1 MKLSFTKMQGCAN
14 DYIYLD
20 CRTSGVPE
28 NIAALSE
35 RLSRR
40 HFSIGADGIIC
51 ICAPVTAG
59 ADAMMR
65 IFNADGSEG
74 KMCGNGIR
82 CVAEWLY
89 THGMAK
95 PKLAIDTLS
104 GLKTVARMGE
114 GLWQVEMGA
123 YTAMAAALPAVNM
136 GEGPLVDLPLEVEEN
151 LWRVTCIS
159 VGNPHCVTIV
169 PEVDSLKLEQIGPGF
184 EHHENFPERINTEFV
199 QVVDATHLK
208 MRVWERGSGE
218 TWACGTGTCATVAAL
233 TELGI
238 CPAGED
244 VHVQLRGGELTLYQV
259 ATVKRTNG
267 NLYFDYTG
275 DFTGCGVVLGDLSDS
290 TLADQLVKYLPAVP
304 AIAAQQDVNEE
315 GYANITKLPQG
326 LYLVVQTEASH
337 GYEAIKP
344 FLVSIPMP
352 DGDNWIYDVDATPK
366 VGATIP
372 ETPDT
377 PDTPDV
383 PDTPDTPDTPDL
395 PEPVSYTHLTL
406 PTICSV

>member
-136 GEGPLVDLPLEVEEN
+136 GEGPLVRCPLEVDGKPGN
-151 LWRVTCIS
+151 VTCIS
-159 VGNPHCVTIV
+159 VGNPHCVTLV
-169 PEVDSLKLEQIGPGF
+169 DDVDSLKLEAIGPAF
-184 EHHENFPERINTEFV
+184 ERHPNFPERINTEFV
-199 QVVDATHLK
+199 EVVDATHLK

-233 TELGI
+233 VEQGL
-238 CPAGED
+238 CPIGED
-244 VHVQLRGGELTLYQV
+244 VHVALRGGELTIRVLPGKQLLMTGA
-259 ATVKRTNG
+259 ATTVYEG
-267 NLYFDYTG
+267 
-275 DFTGCGVVLGDLSDS
+275 
-290 TLADQLVKYLPAVP
+290 
-304 AIAAQQDVNEE
+304 IAEV
-315 GYANITKLPQG
+315 
-326 LYLVVQTEASH
+326 
-337 GYEAIKP
+337 
-344 FLVSIPMP
+344 
-352 DGDNWIYDVDATPK
+352 
-366 VGATIP
+366 
-372 ETPDT
+372 
-377 PDTPDV
+377 
-383 PDTPDTPDTPDL
+383 
-395 PEPVSYTHLTL
+395 
-406 PTICSV
+406 

>member
-28 NIAALSE
+28 DIAALSQ

-89 THGMAK
+89 THGTAK

-114 GLWQVEMGA
+114 GLWQVEMGT

-136 GEGPLVDLPLEVEEN
+136 GEGPLVDLPLQVEEN

-169 PEVDSLKLEQIGPGF
+169 PDVDSLKLEQIGPGF
-184 EHHENFPERINTEFV
+184 EHHDMGLRHR
-199 QVVDATHLK
+199 HLCHC
-208 MRVWERGSGE
+208 GS
-218 TWACGTGTCATVAAL
+218 
-233 TELGI
+233 
-238 CPAGED
+238 PDRAG
-244 VHVQLRGGELTLYQV
+244 HLPRRGGCPC
-259 ATVKRTNG
+259 AAARRR
-267 NLYFDYTG
+267 
-275 DFTGCGVVLGDLSDS
+275 
-290 TLADQLVKYLPAVP
+290 ADHPGAARQAAV
-304 AIAAQQDVNEE
+304 DDRRCRDRV
-315 GYANITKLPQG
+315 
-326 LYLVVQTEASH
+326 
-337 GYEAIKP
+337 
-344 FLVSIPMP
+344 
-352 DGDNWIYDVDATPK
+352 
-366 VGATIP
+366 
-372 ETPDT
+372 
-377 PDTPDV
+377 
-383 PDTPDTPDTPDL
+383 
-395 PEPVSYTHLTL
+395 
-406 PTICSV
+406 

>member
-89 THGMAK
+89 THGVAK

-104 GLKTVARMGE
+104 GLKTVPRMGE
-114 GLWQVEMGA
+114 GLRQVEMGA

-136 GEGPLVDLPLEVEEN
+136 GEGSLVDKALTVEAITALRAKCRAANVDYCVLKNTLVKRALENKGIKIDDAILEGPNAFVFGNGDPVSAPKLIKEFITAAEKDKKTSPLTIKAGIMDGAVQSVEEVKA
-151 LWRVTCIS
+151 LADILPR
-159 VGNPHCVTIV
+159 
-169 PEVDSLKLEQIGPGF
+169 EQLIAKIMGCL
-184 EHHENFPERINTEFV
+184 NS
-199 QVVDATHLK
+199 QAT
-208 MRVWERGSGE
+208 
-218 TWACGTGTCATVAAL
+218 AL
-233 TELGI
+233 AYVIQAIADKKAE
-238 CPAGED
+238 AGE
-244 VHVQLRGGELTLYQV
+244 Q
-259 ATVKRTNG
+259 
-267 NLYFDYTG
+267 
-275 DFTGCGVVLGDLSDS
+275 
-290 TLADQLVKYLPAVP
+290 
-304 AIAAQQDVNEE
+304 
-315 GYANITKLPQG
+315 
-326 LYLVVQTEASH
+326 
-337 GYEAIKP
+337 
-344 FLVSIPMP
+344 
-352 DGDNWIYDVDATPK
+352 
-366 VGATIP
+366 
-372 ETPDT
+372 
-377 PDTPDV
+377 
-383 PDTPDTPDTPDL
+383 
-395 PEPVSYTHLTL
+395 
-406 PTICSV
+406 

>member
-28 NIAALSE
+28 QIAALSE

-74 KMCGNGIR
+74 KMCGNGSR
-82 CVAEWLY
+82 CVAKFVHDRGLTDKSCVTLE
-89 THGMAK
+89 T
-95 PKLAIDTLS
+95 LAGIKVLDMHFGS
-104 GLKTVARMGE
+104 DGQVETVTVDMGE
-114 GLWQVEMGA
+114 PVLR
-123 YTAMAAALPAVNM
+123 AADVPAVCKKERMVEEPLNTPTRGKFEVTAVSM

-169 PEVDSLKLEQIGPGF
+169 PDVDSLKLEQIGPGF

-233 TELGI
+233 TELGL

-244 VHVQLRGGELTLYQV
+244 VHVQLRGGELIIRVLPDKKLLMTGSAV
-259 ATVKRTNG
+259 TV
-267 NLYFDYTG
+267 
-275 DFTGCGVVLGDLSDS
+275 C
-290 TLADQLVKYLPAVP
+290 
-304 AIAAQQDVNEE
+304 E
-315 GYANITKLPQG
+315 GTAE
-326 LYLVVQTEASH
+326 V
-337 GYEAIKP
+337 
-344 FLVSIPMP
+344 
-352 DGDNWIYDVDATPK
+352 
-366 VGATIP
+366 
-372 ETPDT
+372 
-377 PDTPDV
+377 
-383 PDTPDTPDTPDL
+383 
-395 PEPVSYTHLTL
+395 
-406 PTICSV
+406 

>member
-28 NIAALSE
+28 QIAALSE

-104 GLKTVARMGE
+104 GLKTVSR
-114 GLWQVEMGA
+114 
-123 YTAMAAALPAVNM
+123 M

-233 TELGI
+233 TELGV

-244 VHVQLRGGELTLYQV
+244 IHVQLRGGELTIRVLPGKQLLMTG
-259 ATVKRTNG
+259 AAETV
-267 NLYFDYTG
+267 
-275 DFTGCGVVLGDLSDS
+275 C
-290 TLADQLVKYLPAVP
+290 
-304 AIAAQQDVNEE
+304 E
-315 GYANITKLPQG
+315 GT
-326 LYLVVQTEASH
+326 TE
-337 GYEAIKP
+337 
-344 FLVSIPMP
+344 V
-352 DGDNWIYDVDATPK
+352 
-366 VGATIP
+366 
-372 ETPDT
+372 
-377 PDTPDV
+377 
-383 PDTPDTPDTPDL
+383 
-395 PEPVSYTHLTL
+395 
-406 PTICSV
+406 